1 MKRVSSY
8 GTLSSREGSR
18 HGPEKPAGKP
28 PFDRGTP
35 HDPPPPGAGAA
46 LMKIFGGG
54 GGQSG
59 GGDVSSAGRHF
70 RSAAKAVM
78 AANRFV
84 AAGQK
89 RVQWERTTAEGRP
102 IIDAPGRRPVRRSKN
117 FRSAAKAVIAANR
130 FGSFGADDRVPL
142 RGQFDE
148 PTPEEIR
155 DFERHGVPIPKHK
168 HQNDARGE
176 APPRGGARTVPR
188 GRTRSRESPSPA
200 PGAAAAS
207 PRARRG
213 GGPAPPRARWSRG
226 SASGTPP
233 SAAGGR
239 VRRVAPRRCEPPS
252 AAAAAA
258 GAPGGGRRRR
268 EAPPTDPIEAYAEGG
283 ERCLRIV
290 YLYHIISCV
299 GVSYVVYSLEL
310 VLSKVERHVSRGASS
325 SSITKALRRSAGR
338 SARAFARPP
347 RAPSSSGSPC
357 AS

>member
-18 HGPEKPAGKP
+18 HGPDKPAGKP

-168 HQNDARGE
+168 QQNDARGE
-176 APPRGGARTVPR
+176 APRAGEPRNGTAWENEVPR
-188 GRTRSRESPSPA
+188 EPRARAPSARRRRP
-200 PGAAAAS
+200 P
-207 PRARRG
+207 PRARRVG
-213 GGPAPPRARWSRG
+213 G
-226 SASGTPP
+226 
-233 SAAGGR
+233 
-239 VRRVAPRRCEPPS
+239 S
-252 AAAAAA
+252 AAAARAVVAGVRLGHAPERRGRESAKSRAAEMRTAERSRSRSRSPGGRAAAA
-258 GAPGGGRRRR
+258 GSASDRSDRSLRGRR
-268 EAPPTDPIEAYAEGG
+268 
-283 ERCLRIV
+283 
-290 YLYHIISCV
+290 
-299 GVSYVVYSLEL
+299 
-310 VLSKVERHVSRGASS
+310 
-325 SSITKALRRSAGR
+325 
-338 SARAFARPP
+338 
-347 RAPSSSGSPC
+347 
-357 AS
+357 